1 MLGSFFPF
9 VLLNILLCVVIQNQE
24 YQQRK
29 FNSIERSRDEKERWR
44 NGVVE
49 SSSLI
54 GPLGDHVTKKREG
67 EMAGPRFSRLEAFL
81 EDCVHLKNWVFGGGS
96 W

>member
-1 MLGSFFPF
+1 M
-9 VLLNILLCVVIQNQE
+9 VIQNQE

-67 EMAGPRFSRLEAFL
+67 EMAGQRFSRLVASFYVIY
-81 EDCVHLKNWVFGGGS
+81 CKNKKVSGAGTG
-96 W
+96 